1 MPSLKNQPAESLI
14 MNNNQKKSEPEQ
26 QKDGWQAIGLMAA
39 FAIAVGGA
47 NMAFLH
53 SVDKAQDADPVYVMP
68 VAERSVEELGY
79 GNVHFATFNKEADK
93 PARLTFTAEKDF
105 VVYQG
110 EADCTSRSCSKINL
124 TVSYKTPGA

>member
-1 MPSLKNQPAESLI
+1 
-14 MNNNQKKSEPEQ
+14 MNNNQKKSAAEQ
-26 QKDGWQAIGLMAA
+26 KKEGWQVFGLMTA

-47 NMAFLH
+47 NMAFH
-53 SVDKAQDADPVYVMP
+53 HAADKMQDADPMYVMP

-110 EADCTSRSCSKINL
+110 EADCTSRSCSKISL
-124 TVSYKTPGA
+124 SVAYKAPGT